1 MDLARWA
8 TVPARPVV
16 AAFDVDGTLT
26 TRDCV
31 LPFLI
36 AVAGPTGLA
45 LALARRAPALAPA
58 LVRRDRDTMKALA
71 TAAVFTGRPLA
82 SVEQAGRAF
91 APRIVDRWLR
101 ADTLA
106 TLRRH
111 AASGDDVV
119 MVSASYAVYL
129 RPVAEHLGLATG
141 RVVATELGVDG
152 DGRCSGVLDGGNCRG
167 DAKVERLHAWLDAH
181 HGGRASVELWAYGD
195 SARDAAML
203 ADADHGVWVT

>member
-1 MDLARWA
+1 M
-8 TVPARPVV
+8 PARPIV

-31 LPFLI
+31 LPFLV

-58 LVRRDRDTMKALA
+58 LARRDRDTMKALA
-71 TAAVFTGRPLA
+71 TAAVFTGRPIA
-82 SVEQAGRAF
+82 GVEQAGRAF

-111 AASGDDVV
+111 AGGGDDVV
-119 MVSASYAVYL
+119 LVSASYAVYL
-129 RPVAEHLGLATG
+129 RPLAEHLGLATG

-181 HGGRASVELWAYGD
+181 YGGRASVELWAYGD
-195 SARDAAML
+195 SAGDAAML